1 MYQRHKDTLLL
12 EDAYNASRLTQ
23 YLPNMTLEQVK
34 LVIENAS
41 PAELEVL
48 EELFGGL
55 GNLARGA
62 KEGVQ
67 KAGRA
72 AKEKVQA
79 AGQAIGQA
87 ARGAG
92 AAAKGGVEAVK
103 AGAQQ
108 VGSNVKG
115 MYNTGEDAAG
125 AEKRKSQLIN
135 HVAQLEELLA
145 SHIES
150 SRDADGRIRSTLKP
164 PIDGITI
171 GTLKRALAATAG
183 TKAKAATQAR
193 EGGFFGGAGAAG
205 QKAYEKSRADQKA
218 AGGAQPGGAPAP
230 APA

>member
-23 YLPNMTLEQVK
+23 HLPNMTLEQVK

-48 EELFGGL
+48 EELFGGIK
-55 GNLARGA
+55 NLARGA

-72 AKEKVQA
+72 AKEKVQQGA
-79 AGQAIGQA
+79 RAVGQA
-87 ARGAG
+87 ARDAG
-92 AAAKGGVEAVK
+92 DIAKGGVEAVK

-115 MYNTGEDAAG
+115 MYNAGEDKAA

-135 HVAQLEELLA
+135 HVAQLEELFA
-145 SHIES
+145 GHIEASPS
-150 SRDADGRIRSTLKP
+150 SNLAKTKLDS
-164 PIDGITI
+164 ITI
-171 GTLKRALAATAG
+171 GQLKRALGATASTK
-183 TKAKAATQAR
+183 TKAAADAR
-193 EGGFFGGAGAAG
+193 AGGFLGGVGAAA
-205 QKAYEKSRADQKA
+205 QKGYEKSRADQKA
-218 AGGAQPGGAPAP
+218 AEGAQPGGAPAP